1 MEFRP
6 RMSYSRPNGSSK
18 HTSRQVEEVTM
29 RNRPCFSLSTLAV
42 GIAAVLCA
50 PAFVAA
56 QTQSAPAAKA
66 AASTSAK
73 ADTSAASKKKPW
85 VMPRTPDGHP
95 DLHGYWTSL
104 SYTPMERPA
113 KYGNREFLTD
123 KETQD
128 IFNAGVKGSFDGTV
142 GSGEAENDPTSAD
155 YDFKTYGLE
164 PWQNGVRP
172 NHRTSLVVDPP
183 DGRIPP
189 LTPAG
194 EARRKTARRAY
205 FVAG

>member
-1 MEFRP
+1 
-6 RMSYSRPNGSSK
+6 
-18 HTSRQVEEVTM
+18 M

-42 GIAAVLCA
+42 AIAVALCA
-50 PAFVAA
+50 PAFVGA
-56 QTQSAPAAKA
+56 QTQSATAART

-73 ADTSAASKKKPW
+73 ADTSAASTKKPW

-113 KYGNREFLTD
+113 KYANREFLTD

-142 GSGEAENDPTSAD
+142 GSGEAEDDPTSAD
-155 YDFKTYGLE
+155 YDFKTYGLQ
-164 PWQNGVRP
+164 PGQKR
-172 NHRTSLVVDPP
+172 DPP
-183 DGRIPP
+183 THP
-189 LTPAG
+189 
-194 EARRKTARRAY
+194 
-205 FVAG
+205 